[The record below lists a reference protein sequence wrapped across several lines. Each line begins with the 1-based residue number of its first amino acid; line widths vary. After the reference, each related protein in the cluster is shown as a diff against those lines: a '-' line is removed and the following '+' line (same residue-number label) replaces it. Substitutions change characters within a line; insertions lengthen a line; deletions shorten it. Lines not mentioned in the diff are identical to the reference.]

1 MKERYISE
9 SAPSILIEYLR
20 NKGYNLN
27 IVRAS
32 SDINSPISSHADIRF
47 CRLGL
52 RDSDMVIESM
62 PGELASDYPLDVPF
76 NACCTGRFFI
86 HSLDASSP
94 RLLAAAEKLGM
105 ISIDVRQGYA
115 RCSTIPVDESSI
127 ITYDRGIAKACIAAG
142 LDVLTVEPGHVLL
155 PGYDTG
161 FIGGTTGVFEDE
173 IVFAGDLSRHP
184 DFLSIRS
191 FIEDRGRRVVFFDD
205 FPLTDI
211 GSII

>member
-1 MKERYISE
+1 MSTRFVSTLAPHLVTEYIRSRG
-9 SAPSILIEYLR
+9 YRLR
-20 NKGYNLN
+20 F
-27 IVRAS
+27 VEPA
-32 SDINSPISSHADIRF
+32 SDIASPVSSHADIRF

-52 RDSDMVIESM
+52 RDSDMVIEAM

-86 HSLDASSP
+86 HRLDASSP
-94 RLLAAAEKLGM
+94 RLLAAAERLGM
-105 ISIDVRQGYA
+105 ILIDVRQGYA

-173 IVFAGDLSRHP
+173 IVFAGDLSCHP